1 MFQPNFV
8 KFTNTDIVSR
18 EPMGG
23 DFKGNQNNG
32 LIFVQFADGSG
43 GIEKLMKDW
52 HGNKT
57 GRLYPA
63 EILAVQEYL
72 SARVGEVMNAP
83 VRDCRFSATDAKTV
97 IMPFIN
103 GESGEEL
110 GKSQEDCYPDNAQ
123 GGNLRL
129 FDYLTANADRRPKNL
144 MYPGD
149 GRIVGIDH
157 ALCNFRPRKATPEV
171 VSALWNAGLTLDALL
186 VLQGK
191 LGALRGE
198 FQQFGMGDKFAQ
210 MMENL
215 HKLIRA
221 FWLVGNSTAIQKGDV
236 VGHDFHGNQWMGG
249 GVSTLEK
256 PNADDYDEERLL
268 SMWNACYRYK
278 DGSQYLNREDSWHS
292 NQSDLFRTELFK
304 RNTGGH
310 VEPSDFPKDNGAL
323 RGHRDANAE
332 PIQWQCDKAKAVVD
346 KFMQTISDKAAPS
359 DTPLIRGIFD
369 QNGSVLSQFA
379 VGKTVDVPLVSWARD
394 TAENATTISDFASG
408 RYVGEGFSGTPVFL
422 HAPSGTVGA
431 DVGYPLAMRQTLTGG
446 QFSVDSISQ
455 QADGTHIY
463 LTQKQFYAKS
473 KDWKTADPN
482 YLPGWFPSDF
492 HVSDDF
498 NNAFATLSVAVTK
511 DSLTPPQGVQEA
523 AKRALEWIADGKA
536 GSGFTSVGRKRAS
549 DLGNGH
555 SVSEDTLRRMKAYFD
570 RHQSDKDSPH
580 WNEPSPGKVA
590 WYAWGGDAGY
600 SWAKSV
606 VEKLNKVQKGDVDGH
621 DFHGNQY
628 TISMLGGY
636 TYAPEHGTETPHATQ
651 NPDGTYTWHQDH
663 QDLVRE
669 ALRQLKATPVG
680 SGFGL
685 RDEPAT
691 SPQTAKAK
699 ALYASVL
706 YELQHNATDTP
717 KLYRGS
723 NTDAGFSRPFDEWSE
738 SKTIANQF
746 AKKYG
751 GEVST
756 LPKGSQGIRIT
767 DYLGEGGGYLG
778 AEKGWLVAQKPVAK
792 GDVQGHEFHGN
803 QWTQGESG
811 SQGPKLGAFSRN
823 LKEFYD
829 AGGKVERIQN
839 PDEMHKIQEEALVMQ
854 NGKGGKTSDT
864 VHTPEE
870 RQAQGVRFLSEA
882 ALNAEVESRNMFGNP
897 VYKDSYLLVARDAN
911 GKIPN
916 PQPTISKAVG
926 SLWAKFAIRSL
937 QKAKTPKDEHLS
949 DKAIELLAQEQ
960 EAHEAGDDDKAGQ
973 LHYQVLNEVYK

>member
-110 GKSQEDCYPDNAQ
+110 GKSQEDCYPENAQ

-215 HKLIRA
+215 NNLITAFRA
-221 FWLVGNSTAIQKGDV
+221 L
-236 VGHDFHGNQWMGG
+236 
-249 GVSTLEK
+249 
-256 PNADDYDEERLL
+256 NAY
-268 SMWNACYRYK
+268 
-278 DGSQYLNREDSWHS
+278 
-292 NQSDLFRTELFK
+292 
-304 RNTGGH
+304 
-310 VEPSDFPKDNGAL
+310 
-323 RGHRDANAE
+323 
-332 PIQWQCDKAKAVVD
+332 AVV
-346 KFMQTISDKAAPS
+346 
-359 DTPLIRGIFD
+359 
-369 QNGSVLSQFA
+369 
-379 VGKTVDVPLVSWARD
+379 
-394 TAENATTISDFASG
+394 E
-408 RYVGEGFSGTPVFL
+408 
-422 HAPSGTVGA
+422 
-431 DVGYPLAMRQTLTGG
+431 
-446 QFSVDSISQ
+446 
-455 QADGTHIY
+455 
-463 LTQKQFYAKS
+463 
-473 KDWKTADPN
+473 KD
-482 YLPGWFPSDF
+482 
-492 HVSDDF
+492 
-498 NNAFATLSVAVTK
+498 AF
-511 DSLTPPQGVQEA
+511 TPPQGVQQA

-570 RHQSDKDSPH
+570 RHQPDKKAEGFH
-580 WNEPSPGKVA
+580 QGEHGYPSPGRVA
-590 WYAWGGDAGY
+590 WDAWGGDAGY
-600 SWAKSV
+600 SWAKKMVAHFNSQEV
-606 VEKLNKVQKGDVDGH
+606 KKGD
-621 DFHGNQY
+621 
-628 TISMLGGY
+628 
-636 TYAPEHGTETPHATQ
+636 
-651 NPDGTYTWHQDH
+651 
-663 QDLVRE
+663 
-669 ALRQLKATPVG
+669 
-680 SGFGL
+680 
-685 RDEPAT
+685 
-691 SPQTAKAK
+691 
-699 ALYASVL
+699 
-706 YELQHNATDTP
+706 
-717 KLYRGS
+717 
-723 NTDAGFSRPFDEWSE
+723 
-738 SKTIANQF
+738 IA
-746 AKKYG
+746 
-751 GEVST
+751 
-756 LPKGSQGIRIT
+756 
-767 DYLGEGGGYLG
+767 
-778 AEKGWLVAQKPVAK
+778 
-792 GDVQGHEFHGN
+792 GHEFHGN
-803 QWTQGESG
+803 QWETVGNITPQVASFITSNAKKFYEAGGSLANIKSGATALPTGKSLSEAKADLRAKEKDPSNSERQREGYAMMRGNLSALSQKGHGAFLALDKEGNLVGVLGYIQNKTGTDLHVTELGSTNQVPGTATALEVALARSAGNSNIASSATPDAEAYHLLIGRTLIPTQHPIDKTPDKAISLWDSGEVAAVRNLPITEKWYKASKSVQKGDVQGHDFHGNQWTQSESG

-839 PDEMHKIQEEALVMQ
+839 PDEMHKIQEEALAMQ
-854 NGKGGKTSDT
+854 SGKEGKTSNT

-911 GKIPN
+911 GKMVAAVNACIQPWNRDKNGEMTDQESDHLAVGYLGSTGTAPGAATAVMEQAAQIASEKGLPMAYTTTADSSPYHQMLGASDFGRGISGFTAEQVSNIASLPN

-937 QKAKTPKDEHLS
+937 QKAKTHKDDHLS

-960 EAHEAGDDDKAGQ
+960 EAHEAGDDDRAGQ